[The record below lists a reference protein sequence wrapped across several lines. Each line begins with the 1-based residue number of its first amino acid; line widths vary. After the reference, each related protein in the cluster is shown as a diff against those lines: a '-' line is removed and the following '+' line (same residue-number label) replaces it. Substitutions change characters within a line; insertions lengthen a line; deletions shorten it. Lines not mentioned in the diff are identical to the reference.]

1 MSRIISLRGIGGSL
15 EEFVIKS
22 PCVVF
27 PCRPAH
33 ARLSAWTHP
42 SFAPRNIL
50 RRLRMRGLELRIP
63 FRNKSV
69 GITLLSWLHVHVI
82 CVAFLVS
89 LISASLP
96 TTGHGAQS
104 SSSTPGAAKAKATP
118 TDVLNLDQLKAKR
131 ASIETM
137 EALDE
142 SVKKAAL
149 GFLKQA
155 IQSKT
160 TADQIDQETKG
171 LLDKLKSAPA
181 RVKKLQEEA
190 KRPLPSP
197 DISRLSPGTDLAQV
211 EQKAH
216 QEELNLVLAKTTLGK
231 WEAELEEE
239 RNLPQQFRLET
250 TKTNQQLLEIG
261 EELKKAAPPGEH
273 PLLTDARRTSLL
285 AEKRRCEAL
294 LKSHQNRL
302 AHHEGLLALLTAE
315 RDAAS
320 REVASREALVK
331 SWQAQVMKLRQDQA
345 TQARTEAEA
354 AKKEAPGLQ
363 EPIQKEL
370 DINIKLSQDLERL
383 TREQA
388 ALAPKLENQ
397 KKRLQELEEE
407 FALNRKRVETS
418 VLTQA
423 LSLTLRE
430 QRQALPSLSQYRR
443 DSMKRH
449 QELSEV
455 GEAAM
460 DVEKQLRALTHVD
473 AEIDRIFRTLGPLP
487 PRDAA
492 SAKGK
497 IETLLLDRRGLL
509 EKLESSY
516 RRYVKDLQ
524 TLEFTEQQ
532 LVLRAGEYADFLDAH
547 LLWIRSSRLIRG
559 NDIANL
565 PKAVF
570 WAINPMNWFRM
581 MQDLGEGM
589 LRSPGS
595 WVFGLLLTALLFA
608 GRPRVKGELGK
619 IALAAREVEKATAGL
634 TLKALGM
641 TVYLALALPFLMGF
655 IGDQLSSAHEAD
667 DFSRAVGGGLLLAA
681 KTLAVTAF
689 LYHFCRRDG
698 LAEVHF
704 AWPEEARRSLRHNI
718 LWVTQL
724 LIPLSFIVGMAE
736 MEGNVLYYNSLGRFA
751 SIAALL
757 GIAVFFVRVLRP
769 SGAIGS
775 FFLQRHSQD
784 WVFRLR
790 HLWYLALVGT
800 PIVLAG
806 LAAAGYHYT
815 ASVLQVRHN
824 ATLLLILCLSLAH
837 GLVMKW
843 ISSAKRRLAHPGS
856 QGVAQESEDRTG
868 SRQGQ
873 GAETNR
879 KAESAPADE
888 KRISELDQRS
898 RTLVNIVTL
907 VLGFFCLWAIWAP
920 VLPALKLAGGTP
932 LWTYATEVDGVKKSL
947 PITLAHLVTAIV
959 AAGLTVAA
967 ARNLPGVLELL
978 LLNRLPLD
986 AGARYA
992 IHTLLR
998 YAITAI
1004 GILVTFGALG
1014 LRWSS
1019 IQWLVA
1025 ALSVGLGFGLQE
1037 IVANFVC
1044 GLIILFERPFRV
1056 GDVVTIGD
1064 QTGKVTRIQIR
1075 ATTVTDWDR
1084 RELIVPNKEF
1094 ITGKLINWSL
1104 SDSITRVVIP
1114 VGVAYGSDTLETEKL
1129 LLKIARENLMVLSQ
1143 PEPSALFLGFGDNSL
1158 NFELRV
1164 FVRGLDNRLPVI
1176 HHSHLAIEREFRKA
1190 GINIAFPQRDIHLD
1204 TSGHLE
1210 LRLVRNPKE
1219 PGQSQGNPDP
1229 SSSPGQ

>member
-1 MSRIISLRGIGGSL
+1 
-15 EEFVIKS
+15 
-22 PCVVF
+22 
-27 PCRPAH
+27 
-33 ARLSAWTHP
+33 
-42 SFAPRNIL
+42 
-50 RRLRMRGLELRIP
+50 MRDLELRIP

-69 GITLLSWLHVHVI
+69 GITLLSCLHVPFI

-89 LISASLP
+89 LISVSLP
-96 TTGHGAQS
+96 GTGHGAQS
-104 SSSTPGAAKAKATP
+104 ASSTPGAAKATATP

-131 ASIETM
+131 ASIEAM
-137 EALDE
+137 DALDE

-149 GFLKQA
+149 GFLDQA

-160 TADQIDQETKG
+160 TADQLDQETKG
-171 LLDKLKSAPA
+171 LLDKVKSAPA
-181 RVKKLQEEA
+181 RIKKLQEEV

-197 DISRLSPGTDLAQV
+197 DLSQLSPGTDLEKA

-216 QEELNLVLAKTTLGK
+216 QEELTLVLAKTALGK

-239 RNLPQQFRLET
+239 RNLPQQLRLET
-250 TKTNQQLLEIG
+250 TRTNQRLLEIG
-261 EELKKAAPPGEH
+261 EELKKAPPQREH
-273 PLLTDARRTSLL
+273 PLVTDSRRTFLL
-285 AEKRRCEAL
+285 AEKRRCDAL

-302 AHHEGLLALLTAE
+302 SHHEGLLALLTAE

-320 REVASREALVK
+320 REVAQREALVK

-354 AKKEAPGLQ
+354 AKKGSPGLQ

-370 DINIKLSQDLERL
+370 DINIKLSQDLEKL
-383 TREQA
+383 TRAQG
-388 ALAPKLENQ
+388 ALAIRLESQ

-430 QRQALPSLSQYRR
+430 QRLALPSLSQYRR
-443 DSMKRH
+443 ESMKRH
-449 QELSEV
+449 QELAEASETQ
-455 GEAAM
+455 M

-473 AEIDRIFRTLGPLP
+473 AETGRIFRTLGPLS
-487 PRDAA
+487 PRDGA

-509 EKLESSY
+509 EKLDSIY

-559 NDIANL
+559 SDIANL
-565 PKAVF
+565 PKAVL
-570 WAINPMNWFRM
+570 WAINPLHWFRVL
-581 MQDLGEGM
+581 QELGEGL
-589 LRSPGS
+589 LRNPTS
-595 WVFGLLLTALLFA
+595 WVFGLLLIALLFA
-608 GRPRVKGELGK
+608 GRHRVKGELDK
-619 IALAAREVEKATAGL
+619 IALEARGVEKATAWL

-641 TVYLALALPFLMGF
+641 TVYLALALPFLTGF
-655 IGDQLSSAHEAD
+655 IGYQLSSAPEAD
-667 DFSRAVGGGLLLAA
+667 DFSPAVGGGLLLAA
-681 KTLAVTAF
+681 RTLAVTAF
-689 LYHFCRRDG
+689 LYHLCRRDG
-698 LAEVHF
+698 LLEAHF
-704 AWPEEARRSLRHNI
+704 AWPEEARRSLRHNV

-724 LIPLSFIVGMAE
+724 LVPLSFIVGMTAT
-736 MEGNVLYYNSLGRFA
+736 EGNPLYYNSLGRFA

-757 GIAVFFVRVLRP
+757 GVAVFFVRVLRP

-775 FFLQRHSQD
+775 FLRKRHLQD

-790 HLWYLALVGT
+790 HLWSLVLVGT
-800 PIVLAG
+800 PIALAG

-815 ASVLQVRHN
+815 ASVLQVRYH
-824 ATLLLILCLSLAH
+824 ATLLLILCLSLGH
-837 GLVMKW
+837 GLVTKW
-843 ISSAKRRLAHPGS
+843 ISSARRRLAPPKDPDPAQQKES
-856 QGVAQESEDRTG
+856 QDGP
-868 SRQGQ
+868 RQ
-873 GAETNR
+873 AEIPETNR

-898 RTLVNIVTL
+898 RTLVTIVTL
-907 VLGFFCLWAIWAP
+907 VLGFFFLWAIWAP

-932 LWTYATEVDGVKKSL
+932 LWTYATEVDGVKQSV
-947 PITLAHLVTAIV
+947 PITLAHLVTSLVTV
-959 AAGLTVAA
+959 ALTVAA

-992 IHTLLR
+992 LHTLLR

-1004 GILVTFGALG
+1004 GILITFGALG

-1037 IVANFVC
+1037 IVANFIC

-1064 QTGKVTRIQIR
+1064 QTGVVTRIQIR

-1104 SDSITRVVIP
+1104 SDPITRVVVP
-1114 VGVAYGSDTLETEKL
+1114 VGVAYGSDTQATEKL
-1129 LLKIARENLMVLSQ
+1129 LLKIARENLMVLTQ
-1143 PEPSALFLGFGDNSL
+1143 PEPSALFVRFGDNSL

-1164 FVRGLDNRLPVI
+1164 FVRGLDNRLPVT
-1176 HHSHLAIEREFRKA
+1176 HHLHLAIEREFRKA

-1204 TSGHLE
+1204 TSGPLE

-1219 PGQSQGNPDP
+1219 SGQSQDNPDT

>member
-1 MSRIISLRGIGGSL
+1 
-15 EEFVIKS
+15 
-22 PCVVF
+22 
-27 PCRPAH
+27 
-33 ARLSAWTHP
+33 
-42 SFAPRNIL
+42 
-50 RRLRMRGLELRIP
+50 
-63 FRNKSV
+63 
-69 GITLLSWLHVHVI
+69 
-82 CVAFLVS
+82 
-89 LISASLP
+89 
-96 TTGHGAQS
+96 
-104 SSSTPGAAKAKATP
+104 
-118 TDVLNLDQLKAKR
+118 LNLDQLKAKR
-131 ASIETM
+131 ASIEAM
-137 EALDE
+137 DALDE
-142 SVKKAAL
+142 SAKKAAL
-149 GFLKQA
+149 GFLDQA

-160 TADQIDQETKG
+160 TADQLDQETKG
-171 LLDKLKSAPA
+171 LLDKVKSAPA
-181 RVKKLQEEA
+181 RIKKLQEEV

-197 DISRLSPGTDLAQV
+197 DLSQLSPGTDLEKA

-216 QEELNLVLAKTTLGK
+216 EEELNLVLAKTALGK

-239 RNLPQQFRLET
+239 RNLPQQLRLET
-250 TKTNQQLLEIG
+250 TGTNQRLLEIG
-261 EELKKAAPPGEH
+261 EELKKAPPQGEK
-273 PLLTDARRTSLL
+273 PLVTDARRTFLL
-285 AEKRRCEAL
+285 AEKRRCDAL
-294 LKSHQNRL
+294 LKSQQDRL
-302 AHHEGLLALLTAE
+302 TYHERLLALLTAE
-315 RDAAS
+315 KNVAS
-320 REVASREALVK
+320 REVAQREALVK
-331 SWQAQVMKLRQDQA
+331 SWQAQVMKRRQDQA
-345 TQARTEAEA
+345 TQARSEAEA
-354 AKKEAPGLQ
+354 AKKGSPGLQ

-370 DINIKLSQDLERL
+370 DINVKLSQDLERL
-383 TREQA
+383 TRAQG
-388 ALAPKLENQ
+388 ALATRLESQ

-418 VLTQA
+418 VLTQT

-449 QELSEV
+449 QDLAEV
-455 GEAAM
+455 GEAEM
-460 DVEKQLRALTHVD
+460 DAEKRLRALTHVD
-473 AEIDRIFRTLGPLP
+473 EETNRILRTLGPLP

-492 SAKGK
+492 SAKAK
-497 IETLLLDRRGLL
+497 IENLLLDRRGLL

-532 LVLRAGEYADFLDAH
+532 LVSRAGEYADFLDAH

-559 NDIANL
+559 TDISNL
-565 PKAVF
+565 PKAVL
-570 WAINPMNWFRM
+570 WAINPLNWFRVLEE
-581 MQDLGEGM
+581 LGQGA
-589 LRSPGS
+589 LQNPSS
-595 WVFGLLLTALLFA
+595 WVVGLLLAALLFA
-608 GRPRVKGELGK
+608 GRPRAKRELSK
-619 IALAAREVEKATAGL
+619 IALEARDVEKATAWL
-634 TLKALGM
+634 TLKALGIN
-641 TVYLALALPFLMGF
+641 VYLALSLPFLMGF
-655 IGDQLSSAHEAD
+655 FGYQLSSAHEAD

-681 KTLAVTAF
+681 RTLAVTGF

-698 LAEVHF
+698 LAEAHF
-704 AWPEEARRSLRHNI
+704 AWPEEARRSLRHNV

-724 LIPLSFIVGMAE
+724 LVPLAFVIGMTAA
-736 MEGNVLYYNSLGRFA
+736 EGNILYYNSLGRFA
-751 SIAALL
+751 SIAGLVTL
-757 GIAVFFVRVLRP
+757 AVFFVRLLRL

-775 FFLQRHSQD
+775 FLRARHSRNL
-784 WVFRLR
+784 VFRLR
-790 HLWYLALVGT
+790 YLWYLYLVGT

-815 ASVLQVRHN
+815 TGVLQVRHH
-824 ATLLLILCLSLAH
+824 ATLLLILCLSLGH
-837 GLVMKW
+837 GLVTKW
-843 ISSAKRRLAHPGS
+843 ISSARRRLAPPKDLDPAQQKES
-856 QGVAQESEDRTG
+856 QDG
-868 SRQGQ
+868 SRK
-873 GAETNR
+873 AETPGANR
-879 KAESAPADE
+879 NAESAPADE
-888 KRISELDQRS
+888 KRIRDLDQRS

-907 VLGFFCLWAIWAP
+907 VLGFFFLWAIWAP
-920 VLPALKLAGGTP
+920 VLPALKLAGGIP
-932 LWTYATEVDGVKKSL
+932 LWTYATEVDGVKQSV
-947 PITLAHLVTAIV
+947 PITLAHLVTALV
-959 AAGLTVAA
+959 TVGLTVAA

-992 IHTLLR
+992 LHTLLR

-1114 VGVAYGSDTLETEKL
+1114 VGVAYGSDTQETEKL

-1176 HHSHLAIEREFRKA
+1176 HHLHLAIEREFRKA
-1190 GINIAFPQRDIHLD
+1190 GINIAFPQRDVHLD
-1204 TSGHLE
+1204 TTGPLE
-1210 LRLVRNPKE
+1210 VRLVRNSKGTGE
-1219 PGQSQGNPDP
+1219 SQGNPDP
-1229 SSSPGQ
+1229 SSSPGK